1 MKRIIRVFLIT
12 LITCSNFIEHVNLRS
27 TKNKIITEYV
37 DYLSNFM
44 VYSFEKTLKGG
55 IYLFSNSNSDKIK
68 SDISNI
74 TKIADKFLKKNNFK
88 SLVSLEKKV
97 IKQLNHTKIN
107 SQAIEAYF
115 ITNQYP
121 NDFIQIIKTILMY
134 VKNLQIERF
143 FIPIFTE
150 LNNNKKSIIEMSK
163 SIDIGMKGFKQQIE
177 KSIDSL
183 SMQNITQLVDTSTFT
198 KSLKDNL
205 PNFTKSLKTIFP
217 SLQSLFKNKSK
228 YDELKKNIGD
238 TFFNIKNIASKD
250 EFDLYIKALQKLVK
264 NLFATIQ
271 FVIYELFSDIIINFY
286 SDVNIFLHKSNKVAM
301 YQKLITSIEQIF
313 SNYNLDDLV
322 NDLKSA
328 INSME
333 KFPEIINQKKFEKN
347 LITLKK
353 KIKEMNEDDM
363 KPLIKQI
370 FNYIKTVINS

>member
-1 MKRIIRVFLIT
+1 
-12 LITCSNFIEHVNLRS
+12 
-27 TKNKIITEYV
+27 
-37 DYLSNFM
+37 
-44 VYSFEKTLKGG
+44 
-55 IYLFSNSNSDKIK
+55 
-68 SDISNI
+68 
-74 TKIADKFLKKNNFK
+74 
-88 SLVSLEKKV
+88 
-97 IKQLNHTKIN
+97 
-107 SQAIEAYF
+107 
-115 ITNQYP
+115 
-121 NDFIQIIKTILMY
+121 
-134 VKNLQIERF
+134 
-143 FIPIFTE
+143 
-150 LNNNKKSIIEMSK
+150 MSK

-183 SMQNITQLVDTSTFT
+183 SMQNITQLFDSSKFT
-198 KSLKDNL
+198 KILKDNL

-217 SLQSLFKNKSK
+217 SLQSLFKNKAK
-228 YDELKKNIGD
+228 YDDLKKNIGD

-250 EFDLYIKALQKLVK
+250 EFDLYIIALQKLVK

>member
-1 MKRIIRVFLIT
+1 MKRILSVFLIT

-27 TKNKIITEYV
+27 TKHKIITEYV

-44 VYSFEKTLKGG
+44 VDSFEKTLKGG

-68 SDISNI
+68 SDINSI
-74 TKIADKFLKKNNFK
+74 TKSADKFLKTNNFK
-88 SLVSLEKKV
+88 SLVSLEKKI

-271 FVIYELFSDIIINFY
+271 FVIYELYSDLMINFY

-363 KPLIKQI
+363 KPLIKQL

>member
-1 MKRIIRVFLIT
+1 
-12 LITCSNFIEHVNLRS
+12 
-27 TKNKIITEYV
+27 
-37 DYLSNFM
+37 
-44 VYSFEKTLKGG
+44 
-55 IYLFSNSNSDKIK
+55 
-68 SDISNI
+68 
-74 TKIADKFLKKNNFK
+74 
-88 SLVSLEKKV
+88 
-97 IKQLNHTKIN
+97 
-107 SQAIEAYF
+107 
-115 ITNQYP
+115 
-121 NDFIQIIKTILMY
+121 
-134 VKNLQIERF
+134 
-143 FIPIFTE
+143 
-150 LNNNKKSIIEMSK
+150 
-163 SIDIGMKGFKQQIE
+163 
-177 KSIDSL
+177 
-183 SMQNITQLVDTSTFT
+183 MQNITQLFDSSTFT
-198 KSLKDNL
+198 KILKDNL

-228 YDELKKNIGD
+228 YDELKKNIVD

-271 FVIYELFSDIIINFY
+271 LFIYELFSDLIINFY

-333 KFPEIINQKKFEKN
+333 KFPEKINQKKFEKN

-363 KPLIKQI
+363 KPLIKQL

>member
-1 MKRIIRVFLIT
+1 MKRIISVFLIT

-44 VYSFEKTLKGG
+44 VDSFEKTLKGG

-68 SDISNI
+68 SDINSI
-74 TKIADKFLKKNNFK
+74 TKSADKFLKTNNFK
-88 SLVSLEKKV
+88 SLVSLEKKI

-134 VKNLQIERF
+134 IKNLPIERF
-143 FIPIFTE
+143 LIPIFTE
-150 LNNNKKSIIEMSK
+150 LNKNKKSIIEMSK

-217 SLQSLFKNKSK
+217 SLQSLFKNKAK
-228 YDELKKNIGD
+228 YDDLKKNIGD

-250 EFDLYIKALQKLVK
+250 EFDLYIIALQKLVK

-271 FVIYELFSDIIINFY
+271 LFIYELFSDLIINFY

-333 KFPEIINQKKFEKN
+333 KFPEKFNQKKFEKN

>member
-88 SLVSLEKKV
+88 NLVSLEKK
-97 IKQLNHTKIN
+97 IITQLNHTKIN

-353 KIKEMNEDDM
+353 KNKEMNEDDM

>member
-1 MKRIIRVFLIT
+1 
-12 LITCSNFIEHVNLRS
+12 
-27 TKNKIITEYV
+27 
-37 DYLSNFM
+37 
-44 VYSFEKTLKGG
+44 
-55 IYLFSNSNSDKIK
+55 
-68 SDISNI
+68 
-74 TKIADKFLKKNNFK
+74 
-88 SLVSLEKKV
+88 
-97 IKQLNHTKIN
+97 
-107 SQAIEAYF
+107 
-115 ITNQYP
+115 
-121 NDFIQIIKTILMY
+121 
-134 VKNLQIERF
+134 
-143 FIPIFTE
+143 
-150 LNNNKKSIIEMSK
+150 MSK

-322 NDLKSA
+322 NDLKNA

-347 LITLKK
+347 LIKLKK

>member
-1 MKRIIRVFLIT
+1 MKRILSVFLIT

-228 YDELKKNIGD
+228 YDEPKKNIGD
-238 TFFNIKNIASKD
+238 TLFNIKNIASKD

-264 NLFATIQ
+264 
-271 FVIYELFSDIIINFY
+271 
-286 SDVNIFLHKSNKVAM
+286 IFLQQFNLLFM
-301 YQKLITSIEQIF
+301 NYFLI
-313 SNYNLDDLV
+313 
-322 NDLKSA
+322 
-328 INSME
+328 
-333 KFPEIINQKKFEKN
+333 
-347 LITLKK
+347 
-353 KIKEMNEDDM
+353 
-363 KPLIKQI
+363 
-370 FNYIKTVINS
+370 

>member
-1 MKRIIRVFLIT
+1 MKRILSVFLIT

-27 TKNKIITEYV
+27 TKHKIITEYV

-68 SDISNI
+68 SDINSI
-74 TKIADKFLKKNNFK
+74 TKSADKFLKTNNFK

-121 NDFIQIIKTILMY
+121 NDFIQIIKTILLY
-134 VKNLQIERF
+134 VKNLQIEKF

-163 SIDIGMKGFKQQIE
+163 SIDIGMKGFKQQME

-183 SMQNITQLVDTSTFT
+183 SMQNITQLVNTLTFA

-217 SLQSLFKNKSK
+217 SLQSLFKNKAK
-228 YDELKKNIGD
+228 YDDLKKNIGD

-250 EFDLYIKALQKLVK
+250 EFDLYIIALQKLVK

-271 FVIYELFSDIIINFY
+271 LFIYELFSDLIINFY

-333 KFPEIINQKKFEKN
+333 KFPEKFNQKKFEKN

-363 KPLIKQI
+363 KPLIKQL

>member
-44 VYSFEKTLKGG
+44 VDSFEKTLKGG

-183 SMQNITQLVDTSTFT
+183 SMQNITQLFDSSKFT
-198 KSLKDNL
+198 KILKDNL

-250 EFDLYIKALQKLVK
+250 EFDLYIIALQKLVK

-271 FVIYELFSDIIINFY
+271 LFIYELFSDLIINFY

-333 KFPEIINQKKFEKN
+333 KFPEKFNQKKFEKN

-363 KPLIKQI
+363 KPLIKQL

>member
-1 MKRIIRVFLIT
+1 MKRILSVFLIT

-44 VYSFEKTLKGG
+44 VDSFEKTLKGG

-68 SDISNI
+68 SDINSI
-74 TKIADKFLKKNNFK
+74 TKSADKFLKTKNFK
-88 SLVSLEKKV
+88 SLVSLEKKI

-183 SMQNITQLVDTSTFT
+183 SMQNITQLFDSSKFT
-198 KSLKDNL
+198 KILKDNL

-250 EFDLYIKALQKLVK
+250 EFDLYIIALQKLVK

-271 FVIYELFSDIIINFY
+271 FVIYELFSDLIINFY

-363 KPLIKQI
+363 KPLIKQL

>member
-1 MKRIIRVFLIT
+1 
-12 LITCSNFIEHVNLRS
+12 
-27 TKNKIITEYV
+27 
-37 DYLSNFM
+37 
-44 VYSFEKTLKGG
+44 
-55 IYLFSNSNSDKIK
+55 
-68 SDISNI
+68 
-74 TKIADKFLKKNNFK
+74 
-88 SLVSLEKKV
+88 
-97 IKQLNHTKIN
+97 
-107 SQAIEAYF
+107 
-115 ITNQYP
+115 
-121 NDFIQIIKTILMY
+121 
-134 VKNLQIERF
+134 
-143 FIPIFTE
+143 
-150 LNNNKKSIIEMSK
+150 MSK

-183 SMQNITQLVDTSTFT
+183 SMQNITQLFDSSKFT
-198 KSLKDNL
+198 KILKDNL

-333 KFPEIINQKKFEKN
+333 KFPEKFNQKKFEKN

-363 KPLIKQI
+363 KPLIKQL

>member
-1 MKRIIRVFLIT
+1 MKRILSVFLIT

-68 SDISNI
+68 SDINSI
-74 TKIADKFLKKNNFK
+74 TKSADKFLKTNNFK

-121 NDFIQIIKTILMY
+121 NDFIQIIKTILLY
-134 VKNLQIERF
+134 VKNLQIEKF

-205 PNFTKSLKTIFP
+205 PNFTKSLKTVFP
-217 SLQSLFKNKSK
+217 SLQSLFKNKAK
-228 YDELKKNIGD
+228 YDDLKKNIGD

-271 FVIYELFSDIIINFY
+271 FVIYELFSDLIINFY

-363 KPLIKQI
+363 KPLIKQL
-370 FNYIKTVINS
+370 FNYIKTVINN